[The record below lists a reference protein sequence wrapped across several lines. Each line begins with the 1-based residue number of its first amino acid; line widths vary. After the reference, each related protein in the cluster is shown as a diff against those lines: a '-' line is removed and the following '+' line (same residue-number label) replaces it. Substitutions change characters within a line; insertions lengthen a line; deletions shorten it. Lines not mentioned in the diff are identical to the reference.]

1 MLLFTQVSRMIVN
14 LLYLSPKQQEVSQQY
29 FPWVLGYLILNGSF
43 FKSHGYDCK
52 GPILKGTVGEFEN
65 LIWIGH
71 MEVLHIF
78 GSLFRWTISQTSHWR
93 WTWNLQLAS
102 QAQ

>member
-1 MLLFTQVSRMIVN
+1 MVVN
-14 LLYLSPKQQEVSQQY
+14 LLYLSPKQQEVSQQCL
-29 FPWVLGYLILNGSF
+29 PWVLGYLKLNGSF
-43 FKSHGYDCK
+43 FKCHDYAYK
-52 GPILKGTVGEFEN
+52 GLVLKGTVGGFEN
-65 LIWIGH
+65 LIRNGH

-78 GSLFRWTISQTSHWR
+78 GSQFRWTISQTSYWR

>member
-1 MLLFTQVSRMIVN
+1 MLVSTQVSQMTVN
-14 LLYLSPKQQEVSQQY
+14 LLYLSPKQQEVSQQC
-29 FPWVLGYLILNGSF
+29 FPWVLGYLKLDGSF
-43 FKSHGYDCK
+43 FKSHGYACK

-65 LIWIGH
+65 LIGIGH

-78 GSLFRWTISQTSHWR
+78 GSLFRWKIPQPSYWR